1 MIKRLLIPA
10 KSLIAG
16 RNYIFRLPASR
27 DCSVSSAVAAIHQYE
42 VGFVLADFMEEEGKQ
57 IVDHFG
63 RGFALKVRYCVDVF
77 MSLRLTINHQTVLR
91 HSVAK
96 YSS

>member
-1 MIKRLLIPA
+1 
-10 KSLIAG
+10 
-16 RNYIFRLPASR
+16 
-27 DCSVSSAVAAIHQYE
+27 
-42 VGFVLADFMEEEGKQ
+42 MEEEGKQ